1 MKCRNELHVV
11 DGGDHSFKVGK
22 KFLESMGS
30 NQDEA
35 EKAAVRAIAEFVSQ
49 STNWRW
55 LKNDIAVDVSKSS
68 AMFWSFSCLDVCKVF
83 GFLAAKL
90 PS

>member
-49 STNWRW
+49 STN
-55 LKNDIAVDVSKSS
+55 
-68 AMFWSFSCLDVCKVF
+68 
-83 GFLAAKL
+83 
-90 PS
+90 